1 MNLSNS
7 FSLHFKPPLFNQ
19 NEAEIVLGVFGGSDH
34 VDDEAVFASHG
45 EYIDAAGFHGRPGIV
60 WMPASLVECTGVAE
74 AAGSRSQAKRFV
86 ISREKNLPL
95 HLGRDFFGIKT
106 STFEQYCVFI

>member
-34 VDDEAVFASHG
+34 IDGEAVFASRG
-45 EYIDAAGFHGRPGIV
+45 EYIDAAGFHGWPGFF
-60 WMPASLVECTGVAE
+60 WMPASLVECAGVAE
-74 AAGSRSQAKRFV
+74 AAGSIPQANRLV
-86 ISREKNLPL
+86 ISLPPGYL
-95 HLGRDFFGIKT
+95 ENF
-106 STFEQYCVFI
+106 